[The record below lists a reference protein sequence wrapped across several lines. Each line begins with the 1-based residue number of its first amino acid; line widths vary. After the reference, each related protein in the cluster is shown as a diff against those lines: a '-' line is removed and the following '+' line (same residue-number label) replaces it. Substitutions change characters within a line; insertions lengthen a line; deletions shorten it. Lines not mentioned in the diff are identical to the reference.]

1 MAAAT
6 AADAALAVSRTLRRE
21 ARCTGRRSYPQ
32 TILPAPQHPPVVPVA
47 DGAHQHTGGKRLR
60 LNPEYGVRAAS
71 SRVSPSSSVLDEE
84 PLYQV
89 KALLKERR
97 ALSGTREF
105 RVRWLGYGARADS
118 WESETN
124 IAEPELIRAIDRQAA
139 ATTDSLVSSRMTL
152 SVAATALARATA
164 MAVRA
169 VGLVVTPGRRE
180 ARPALRPTQRMSNSL
195 RRWAS
200 REASA
205 SAP

>member
-1 MAAAT
+1 MRLAKQKVRQLVAAAT
-6 AADAALAVSRTLRRE
+6 AADAALAVARTLRRE

-32 TILPAPQHPPVVPVA
+32 TIVPAPQHPPVVPVA

-89 KALLKERR
+89 EALLKERR
-97 ALSGTREF
+97 ALSGGTRKF

-164 MAVRA
+164 MASRSVRKHA
-169 VGLVVTPGRRE
+169 TMATLCRVLFLNLTIPKC
-180 ARPALRPTQRMSNSL
+180 A
-195 RRWAS
+195 
-200 REASA
+200 
-205 SAP
+205 